1 MQSGG
6 GNFFLFEEQANH
18 NQWLDLLRT
27 LAIFL
32 VLLRHAS
39 GIENNGLSS
48 GFIANIF
55 VNGWV
60 GVDLFFVLAG
70 YLIAGGLI
78 RRSSLSGGFFPVG
91 YFKDRILRIVPA
103 YYAVLALCVL
113 GFFPGFAIRSEDVPQ
128 SFLEHLLFLQD
139 YTGSDINVVFWT
151 LGVEEKFYIVAPLL
165 VWFLFKPKSLRVC
178 AAMGLAVLLVS
189 PISRGMTFETLGQ
202 GIEYND
208 FFVLMRS
215 PFHMSLEGFVIGIM
229 VAILQARGFSLPK
242 SAALIGL
249 CVSGAMLAFWL
260 GSHEFYFEITRF
272 DAWAQPTLLAFLFG
286 FMVFCAASLSEQKM
300 QSAPFFRVNAR
311 LSYTLYLV
319 HYPLL
324 PLAFAIAYQQHYLV
338 FWASYLALSY
348 AMAMLV
354 HFGIE
359 KPFLVLKKR
368 LNEKVAIAPS
378 KPAGAVLS

>member
-1 MQSGG
+1 MQSGR
-6 GNFFLFEEQANH
+6 GNLFSFEEQANH

-39 GIENNGLSS
+39 GIENNGLSG
-48 GFIANIF
+48 GFIANVF
-55 VNGWV
+55 ANGWV

-113 GFFPGFAIRSEDVPQ
+113 GFFPGFAIRSDDLPQ

-151 LGVEEKFYIVAPLL
+151 LGVEEKFYILAPLL
-165 VWFLFKPKSLRVC
+165 VWFLFKPKSLPVC
-178 AAMGLAVLLVS
+178 TALGLAVLLVS
-189 PISRGMTFETLGQ
+189 PVSRGMTFEALDQ
-202 GIEYND
+202 GVRYNE

-215 PFHMSLEGFVIGIM
+215 PFHMSLEGFVVGIM

-242 SAALIGL
+242 PAALIGL
-249 CVSGAMLAFWL
+249 CASAAVLALWL
-260 GSHEFYFEITRF
+260 GSHEFLLEITRF
-272 DAWAQPTLLAFLFG
+272 DAWVQPTLLAFLFG
-286 FMVFCAASLSEQKM
+286 FMVFSTASLSGRTM
-300 QSAPFFRVNAR
+300 QFAPFFRVNAR

-348 AMAMLV
+348 TMAMLI

-359 KPFLVLKKR
+359 KPFLLMKKR
-368 LNEKVAIAPS
+368 LNEKEAIAPS
-378 KPAGAVLS
+378 KPVGAVLT